1 MGPLKYQ
8 GLHSAEYYITDK
20 CYSNDWN
27 IQPKDGSLLSWKS
40 VRLKNKDETFN
51 EEFLFWIYCI
61 ALINTSYS

>member
-51 EEFLFWIYCI
+51 EEFL
-61 ALINTSYS
+61 